1 MFKVLLNT
9 TTVVSSALKLSK
21 GSECLK
27 MSCITQEGDAVPRPI
42 TEGHTLKYHL
52 LQLILFI
59 YLFFSAIERLQFYV
73 FMLTW
78 KEICIETPFPPL
90 PYHHSHQ
97 IFVPPTGICGGLRIV
112 RADPRYPFIHFS
124 VICTE

>member
-59 YLFFSAIERLQFYV
+59 FLFLLQLKGCN
-73 FMLTW
+73 FMFL
-78 KEICIETPFPPL
+78 C
-90 PYHHSHQ
+90 
-97 IFVPPTGICGGLRIV
+97 
-112 RADPRYPFIHFS
+112 
-124 VICTE
+124 